1 MLERVFEPFFTTK
14 PVGKGSGLGLS
25 QVLGLAQQMGG
36 GVQLRSAPGAG
47 TEVTILLPRALQ
59 TIEPSSQAH
68 GGGGAPAEG
77 RGHGLVLVVDD
88 DVDVRDYVEDVL
100 REAGY
105 EVIGATGASEA
116 IERVRSGLSP
126 DYAVIDYAM
135 PDLTGEQACREL
147 RRAGF
152 AGKALFVTGYSDVEA
167 LRNAEVLHKPFE
179 PAELL
184 TRIAA
189 LGAGAATKT

>member
-1 MLERVFEPFFTTK
+1 MFEPFFTTK

-36 GVQLRSAPGAG
+36 GVRIRSEPGAG
-47 TEVTILLPRALQ
+47 TEVTVLLPRPPQ
-59 TIEPSSQAH
+59 TIEPASQAH
-68 GGGGAPAEG
+68 GRGGAPAEA

-88 DVDVRDYVEDVL
+88 DMDVRVYVEAVL

-135 PDLTGEQACREL
+135 PDLTGEQACRQL

-152 AGKALFVTGYSDVEA
+152 TGQALFVTGYSDLEA
-167 LRNAEVLHKPFE
+167 LENAEVLRKPFE

-189 LGAGAATKT
+189 LSAGAATTEA